1 MLSVGY
7 VGTEA
12 DHFDQGSQSSRVS
25 RNVGSAAMSSKE
37 IRSTEEQ
44 DKEFGIRAFFR
55 PVGPIA
61 FSTAIQGSK
70 AQVWTLLNA
79 LMSVKEAS
87 QT

>member
-37 IRSTEEQ
+37 IRSTEKQ
-44 DKEFGIRAFFR
+44 DKTRRSLESEL
-55 PVGPIA
+55 
-61 FSTAIQGSK
+61 FSDLLDPSRLAQLYQGARRK
-70 AQVWTLLNA
+70 WGRC
-79 LMSVKEAS
+79 
-87 QT
+87 

>member
-44 DKEFGIRAFFR
+44 DKTMRRRGLESEL
-55 PVGPIA
+55 
-61 FSTAIQGSK
+61 FSDLLDPSRL
-70 AQVWTLLNA
+70 AQLYKGARRKWGRC
-79 LMSVKEAS
+79 
-87 QT
+87 

>member
-44 DKEFGIRAFFR
+44 DKTSRSLESKL
-55 PVGPIA
+55 
-61 FSTAIQGSK
+61 FSDLLDPSRLAQLYQGARRK
-70 AQVWTLLNA
+70 WGRC
-79 LMSVKEAS
+79 
-87 QT
+87 